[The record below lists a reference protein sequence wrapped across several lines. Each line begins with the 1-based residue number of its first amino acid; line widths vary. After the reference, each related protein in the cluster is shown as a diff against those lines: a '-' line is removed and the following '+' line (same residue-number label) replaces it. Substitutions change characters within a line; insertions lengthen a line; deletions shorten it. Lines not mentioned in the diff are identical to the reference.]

1 MSTLLDQHHPDVAAL
16 VTQIRAAL
24 QTPVTGPVPCPVR
37 YELALLRVSHE
48 NRTKFQANL
57 DTDLDWLTWAPEAAW
72 VKSNVTDV
80 EVFRASPAG
89 DRLRAGIGVHPLY
102 APGSERLLGGWLV
115 RGSWIFVFLLSSAA
129 KVDLP
134 RGRNAATEVIKAF
147 LLSVAHEDPHDPTG
161 RPILRAHAL
170 DRILRNE
177 GFAWEIYTTLTQT
190 YALVDAAG
198 RPFDALQP
206 NAKDEWTLI
215 TFGAARGRDDT
226 ARRFL
231 VNRLNRARSGNWPGN
246 EAGLPRGF
254 SASADPDAE
263 GRYNLH
269 PTTEQRHV
277 SRHQPD
283 PQQRWA
289 VQTIAAVYDRPGIRT
304 FAAAAKA
311 CGQLGITSR
320 GVDERG
326 QTIDKLSDLAS
337 AGRLLLTPAKIRAY
351 CTGLLA
357 HTETGVTPGQFSPGD
372 RHQLTPRFPGD
383 ALGAV
388 TYDIRV
394 GRPEEHG
401 WSWDVEPGRWARI
414 LRKIW
419 LPDDFEPDGW
429 VWTDPTDRWNW
440 QQILAAAERA
450 QPAQPRGRDADGGAH
465 RPFSGMMRWSDG
477 THRHL
482 LHCRAQASEPERY
495 EWRREAHTDAR
506 RSEATGSPYS
516 MRDVDGESMSSWT
529 TAEFH
534 TQWSGLALDL
544 YQRLIVDDPALA
556 ASRLLPP
563 PDAVPL
569 PDTGAETSRGAHSRA
584 VARLRAQTRE
594 RRGDADALRLS
605 ASRHLRD
612 GNERAADSY
621 DRQATE
627 ADAEAD
633 RLAAAPPPPAAPPA
647 PPKADFGAPAA
658 VLAGLTG
665 PYTTGPAP
673 AAFRDALREVGAADT
688 RLELVDAATVRMTVT
703 VRVRRE
709 DGTLATNTGSTLMRR
724 SRPHTGTAAGRDRRD
739 ATLAALTRRW
749 YYQGISAE
757 ELLALSG
764 SDNAKYARRMMR
776 ERLVA
781 GVDPAAATP
790 GAPSAPP
797 LPSQGLHAAIA
808 GHPVPA
814 ARAAVWCR
822 IHPEDPLPTALTP
835 EWAELVADTYQLTA
849 DWTTR
854 SPHLD
859 HRADHRQDAVTVLS
873 ALPDPTL
880 ALPVAHLA
888 ALMGIKVTHLTTI
901 SAELRRGGH
910 AVPATL
916 LRPGG
921 WSGKGSSNL
930 PITDRTVMLPRC
942 PWPDCASPV
951 ATGVLLLPELVLG
964 CHTTV
969 LCRTCLRPPTRNL
982 RFPDAFGALLDDRPV
997 RTGAWVQC
1005 AGHGCVLDLGAGAGL
1020 LWRWD
1025 DTPSSQETRHEQ
1037 CTSVMR
1043 QARSRARR

>member
-1 MSTLLDQHHPDVAAL
+1 MSSLLDQHHPDVAAL

-24 QTPVTGPVPCPVR
+24 QPSPTGPGSCSGR
-37 YELALLRVSHE
+37 FELALLRVSHE

-72 VKSNVTDV
+72 VKSHVTDV
-80 EVFRASPAG
+80 EVFRAGPAG

-102 APGSERLLGGWLV
+102 APGSERLIGGWLV

-147 LLSVAHEDPHDPTG
+147 LLAVAHQDPHDPTG

-254 SASADPDAE
+254 GASADPDAE

-269 PTTEQRHV
+269 PTGEQRHV
-277 SRHQPD
+277 SRPQPD

-337 AGRLLLTPAKIRAY
+337 AGRLLLTPVKIRAY

-394 GRPEEHG
+394 GRPEDHG
-401 WSWDVEPGRWARI
+401 WSWDVEPARWARI
-414 LRKIW
+414 LRKFW
-419 LPDDFEPDGW
+419 LPDTFEPDGW
-429 VWTDPTDRWNW
+429 AWTDPADRWDW

-482 LHCRAQASEPERY
+482 LHCRAQAAEAERY

-506 RSEATGSPYS
+506 RSEATGAPYS

-529 TAEFH
+529 VAEFH
-534 TQWSGLALDL
+534 TRWSGLALEL
-544 YQRLIVDDPALA
+544 YEQLIADEPALA
-556 ASRLLPP
+556 QTRLLPP
-563 PDAVPL
+563 PDALTVP
-569 PDTGAETSRGAHSRA
+569 DSGTEAASDAHHRA
-584 VARLRAQTRE
+584 IARLRAQVKE
-594 RRGDADALRLS
+594 RRDDADALRLS
-605 ASRHLRD
+605 ASRRLRAGD
-612 GNERAADSY
+612 ERAADNY

-627 ADAEAD
+627 ADVEAERLNAEAD
-633 RLAAAPPPPAAPPA
+633 RLAAAPPPPAVPVA
-647 PPKADFGAPAA
+647 PPKADFGTPAA

-688 RLELVDAATVRMTVT
+688 RLDLVDAATVRMTVT
-703 VRVRRE
+703 VRVRRD
-709 DGTLATNTGSTLMRR
+709 DGALASKTGSTLLRR
-724 SRPHTGTAAGRDRRD
+724 SRPHTGTKAGRKRRE
-739 ATLAALTRRW
+739 AAYNALTRRW
-749 YYQGISAE
+749 YYQGIGVE
-757 ELLALSG
+757 EMLALSG

-776 ERLVA
+776 EHLVA
-781 GVDPAAATP
+781 GTPAAAP
-790 GAPSAPP
+790 AGAASARP
-797 LPSQGLHAAIA
+797 LPSQGLQAAIA
-808 GHPVPA
+808 GHPAAA

-822 IHPEDPLPTALTP
+822 LHPEDPLPPAVDP
-835 EWAELVADTYQLTA
+835 DWAEFVADTYQLTA
-849 DWTTR
+849 TWTTR

-873 ALPDPTL
+873 ALPDPTV
-880 ALPVAHLA
+880 AVPVAHLA
-888 ALMGIKVTHLTTI
+888 ALMGIKVTYLTTI
-901 SAELRRGGH
+901 STELRRGGH
-910 AVPATL
+910 VVPATL
-916 LRPGG
+916 VRPGG
-921 WSGKGSSNL
+921 WSGKGSSTL
-930 PITDRTVMLPRC
+930 PLTDRTVALPRC
-942 PWPDCASPV
+942 PWPDCPSPV

-964 CHTTV
+964 SDTTV
-969 LCRTCLRPPTRNL
+969 LCRTCLRPPTRNQ
-982 RFPDAFGALLDDRPV
+982 RFPAAYGTLLEDRPV
-997 RTGAWVQC
+997 RTGAWAHC
-1005 AGHGCVLDLGAGAGL
+1005 AGHGCVLDLGAGAGV

-1025 DTPSSQETRHEQ
+1025 DTPSSQETRHVQ
-1037 CTSVMR
+1037 CTPG
-1043 QARSRARR
+1043 RRM